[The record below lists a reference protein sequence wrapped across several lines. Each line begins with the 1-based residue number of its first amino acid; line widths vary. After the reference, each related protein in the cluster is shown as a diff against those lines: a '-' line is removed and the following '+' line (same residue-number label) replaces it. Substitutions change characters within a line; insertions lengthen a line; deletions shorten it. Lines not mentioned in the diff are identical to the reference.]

1 VLLVPILPNAL
12 TACNSMHIV
21 QLLNVMQMQAASCY
35 LLLPTPPAM
44 RAFALLLPLLL
55 LHPPSASFCTLTWC
69 VEFASDPDRHLCANW
84 PCSNVCST
92 NINDCGIV
100 VCFESISEWP
110 LSHSHSATTYSL
122 PSIQLLQCGEGGVC
136 SQRL

>member
-1 VLLVPILPNAL
+1 MLLVPILPNAL

-69 VEFASDPDRHLCANW
+69 VEF
-84 PCSNVCST
+84 
-92 NINDCGIV
+92 
-100 VCFESISEWP
+100 ESISEWP